1 MGAMIMNDSKMSK
14 VRLIT
19 TVLVMG
25 ACWSICY
32 LIPFIQ
38 YVFYDPFQ
46 QLLGCSNAQLGF
58 LMTVYGFGNLYGCP
72 IGGWIAD
79 RYNYKIVYAG
89 SVLLNGILGIIFVL
103 NPTYSAALIL
113 WVGFSVASL
122 IMNYPAHIKIIRNL
136 VGDENQGKIFGF
148 NETSVGIS
156 NIVFNA
162 FMMFLFTK
170 FLEGTGGL
178 KAAILGLSVLSILL
192 CFAVWF
198 VIPYPNKS
206 KEQVKAEAE
215 PAPEKHRMGVA
226 DYKNILKNPAT
237 WLIALSIFSIY
248 SFLTTMSYF
257 TPYFTDVLGATVA
270 FTGVVAIIRT
280 YVMTLVGAP
289 IGGILTDKF
298 GSASKVLI
306 GAQITGIICLALI
319 LILGRSLPQAALI
332 GVTLVMGFVVF
343 MARGSYYAVITE
355 LKVPKKYTAAT
366 IGIAAAIGFSPD
378 MFQFLLFGNLL
389 DKFGNGGYTYMFT
402 YQIVVL
408 FIGLITS
415 YTVLKIKHKIP
426 AASEGAA

>member
-1 MGAMIMNDSKMSK
+1 MSNKMSDK
-14 VRLIT
+14 MSNARLIT

-46 QLLGCSNAQLGF
+46 QLLGCSNAQLGL

-79 RYNYKIVYAG
+79 RYNYKIIYAG
-89 SVLLNGILGIIFVL
+89 SVLMNGILGIIFVL
-103 NPTYSAALIL
+103 NPTYSAAMFI

-122 IMNYPAHIKIIRNL
+122 IMNYPSHIKIIRSL

-148 NETSVGIS
+148 NETSVGIG
-156 NIVFNA
+156 NIIFNA
-162 FMMFLFTK
+162 FMMFLFAK

-192 CFAVWF
+192 CFAAWF
-198 VIPYPNKS
+198 VIPYTNKS
-206 KEQVKAEAE
+206 KEQVKAGGE

-248 SFLTTMSYF
+248 SFQTTMSYF

-270 FTGVVAIIRT
+270 FTGVVAIIRS
-280 YVMTLVGAP
+280 YGMTLVGAP
-289 IGGILTDKF
+289 IGGMLTDKI
-298 GSASKVLI
+298 GSASKVLM
-306 GAQITGIICLALI
+306 GAQITGIICLVLIMVIGRAL
-319 LILGRSLPQAALI
+319 PEAALI
-332 GVTLVMGFVVF
+332 ALTLLIALVVF

-389 DKFGNGGYTYMFT
+389 DKFGNVGYTYMFT

-408 FIGLITS
+408 FIGLITAF
-415 YTVLKIKHKIP
+415 TVLKIKHKIP
-426 AASEGAA
+426 AAGEEVA

>member
-1 MGAMIMNDSKMSK
+1 MSK
-14 VRLIT
+14 EMSKTRLIT

-46 QLLGCSNAQLGF
+46 EVLGCTNAQLGL
-58 LMTVYGFGNLYGCP
+58 LMTVYGLGNLYGCP

-79 RYNYKIVYAG
+79 RFNYKYVYVG

-103 NPTYSAALIL
+103 NPTYTAAMIL

-148 NETSVGIS
+148 NETSVGIA

-162 FMMFLFTK
+162 VMMFLFTK
-170 FLEGTGGL
+170 FMEGTAGL
-178 KAAILGLSVLSILL
+178 KAAILGLSVLSIMLS
-192 CFAVWF
+192 FAVWF
-198 VIPYPNKS
+198 VIENPAKAK
-206 KEQVKAEAE
+206 KEAAAESKAEE
-215 PAPEKHRMGVA
+215 APKKERMGVE
-226 DYKNILKNPAT
+226 DYKNILKSPAT

-257 TPYFTDVLGATVA
+257 TPYFTDVLGATVT
-270 FTGVVAIIRT
+270 FTGVVAIVRT
-280 YVMTLVGAP
+280 YIMTLLGAP
-289 IGGILTDKF
+289 LGGWLTDKIH
-298 GSASKVLI
+298 SASKVLI
-306 GAQITGIICLALI
+306 GAQLIGIVCLASI
-319 LILGRSLPQAALI
+319 LMFGKVLPVTALI
-332 GVTLVMGFVVF
+332 AITLLMGLAVF
-343 MARGSYYAVITE
+343 MGRGSYYAVITE
-355 LKVPKKYTAAT
+355 LKVPKRYTAST

-389 DKFGNGGYTYMFT
+389 DKYGNTGYTYMFT

-408 FIGLITS
+408 FIGLITAMA
-415 YTVLKIKHKIP
+415 VLKIKHKIR
-426 AASEGAA
+426 AADEEVA

>member
-1 MGAMIMNDSKMSK
+1 MNDSKMSN

-19 TVLVMG
+19 TVMVMG
-25 ACWSICY
+25 ACYSIVY

-79 RYNYKIVYAG
+79 RYNYKIVYTG

-148 NETSVGIS
+148 NETAYGIA
-156 NIVFNA
+156 NIAFNTV
-162 FMMFLFTK
+162 MMLLFTK
-170 FLEGTGGL
+170 FMQGTGGM
-178 KAAILGLSVLSILL
+178 KAAILGVCVISILL
-192 CFAVWF
+192 GFVVWF
-198 VIPYPNKS
+198 VIEDPNKVK
-206 KEQVKAEAE
+206 KEASANAEE
-215 PAPEKHRMGVA
+215 APKKEKMGVA
-226 DYKNILKNPAT
+226 DYKHILKNPAT
-237 WLIALSIFSIY
+237 WLIGLSIFSMY
-248 SFLTTMSYF
+248 SFLTTMTYF
-257 TPYFTDVLGATVA
+257 TPYFTDVLGATVTFA
-270 FTGVVAIIRT
+270 GIVAIIRT
-280 YVMTLVGAP
+280 YIMTLFGAP
-289 IGGILTDKF
+289 LGGFLTDKI

-306 GAQITGIICLALI
+306 GVQVIGIACLLAI
-319 LILGRSLPQAALI
+319 LTLGKVLPQTLLI
-332 GVTLVMGFVVF
+332 GITLLMGFALF
-343 MARGSYYAVITE
+343 MGRGSYYAVITE
-355 LKVPKKYTAAT
+355 LKVPKRYTAST

-378 MFQFLLFGNLL
+378 MFQFLIFGNLL

-408 FIGLITS
+408 FIGLITAI
-415 YTVLKIKHKIP
+415 TVLKIKHKIP
-426 AASEGAA
+426 AGSEGAA